1 MQVIENK
8 LRKCSLKKYLILEL
22 ILLKNNK
29 RVKIQIKIKES
40 CVIITSSKIC
50 CVNLNFKISL
60 ELFFF

>member
-40 CVIITSSKIC
+40 CVIIT
-50 CVNLNFKISL
+50 FKDFL
-60 ELFFF
+60 CKY